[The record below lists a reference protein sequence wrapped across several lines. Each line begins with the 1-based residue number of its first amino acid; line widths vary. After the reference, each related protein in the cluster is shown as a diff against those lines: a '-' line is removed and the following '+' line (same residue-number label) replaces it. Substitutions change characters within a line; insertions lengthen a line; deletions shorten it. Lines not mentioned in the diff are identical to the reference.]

1 MGRRPDIRAAAF
13 SFGRARGYGARK
25 GVRHMMDRRQL
36 MAGAVAGAVTGAGLM
51 AGPGLALVAPGEVTH
66 RLDML
71 THDDGRQVPLDIWAP
86 ATAGA
91 WPLMPFSHG
100 ANSRADKYAEL
111 CRPLAAMGFVVV
123 AITHAD
129 SPDHPGGG
137 KIDMTRASAMRLA
150 DMRALIRRRAEWGA
164 SAEKVIAA
172 GHSYGALIAQILCG
186 ARVEADGT
194 GPDPMDADVL
204 AGLAYSPPGQ
214 WIGIPANSWASMNKP
229 MLVQTGTADV
239 LPGLA
244 DIWEKHR
251 LSFDTTP
258 APAALFVGEGVDHY
272 FGNLICRPERDVA
285 PQRVQ
290 LDSAIAVTDAFLKLV
305 RAGQPLAPLKA
316 MQVPMGW
323 VEVR

>member
-1 MGRRPDIRAAAF
+1 
-13 SFGRARGYGARK
+13 
-25 GVRHMMDRRQL
+25 MDRRQV
-36 MAGAVAGAVTGAGLM
+36 MAGMLAGLA
-51 AGPGLALVAPGEVTH
+51 AGPARALVVPGEVSH
-66 RLDML
+66 RRETL

-86 ATAGA
+86 ASAG
-91 WPLMPFSHG
+91 PHMLMPFSHG
-100 ANSRADKYAEL
+100 ANSRADKYENL

-123 AITHAD
+123 GITHAD

-137 KIDMTRASAMRLA
+137 KIDMSRGSAMRLE
-150 DMRALIRRRAEWGA
+150 DMRALVRRRAEWGGDPA
-164 SAEKVIAA
+164 KQVIAA
-172 GHSYGALIAQILCG
+172 GHSYGALIAQIMVG
-186 ARVEADGT
+186 AQVEAPDT
-194 GPDPMDADVL
+194 GPDPVDEQVL
-204 AGLAYSPPGQ
+204 AALAYSPPGE
-214 WIGIPANSWASMNKP
+214 WMGIPADSWSRVNRP

-244 DIWEKHR
+244 DVWEKHR

-290 LDSAIAVTDAFLKLV
+290 LDSAIAVTEAFLKRV
-305 RAGQPLAPLKA
+305 MAGEPLTPLKD